1 MSRAESNAPVLW
13 RASPVEEIAWVQFD
27 DEYVAY
33 HRPSGKTHFL
43 NAATHRLLTDLLVEP
58 ARLATV
64 AAAFAAGSSASPVGD
79 VEKELR
85 ATLSHL
91 ESLGL
96 VARE

>member
-1 MSRAESNAPVLW
+1 MW
-13 RASPVEEIAWVQFD
+13 RASPVDDTAWVQFD

-58 ARLATV
+58 ASLATV

>member
-13 RASPVEEIAWVQFD
+13 RASPVDDTAWVQFD

-79 VEKELR
+79 VEKQLR

>member
-1 MSRAESNAPVLW
+1 M
-13 RASPVEEIAWVQFD
+13 QFD
-27 DEYVAY
+27 DEYLAY

-58 ARLATV
+58 ASVATV
-64 AAAFAAGSSASPVGD
+64 AAAFAADSSASPVGD
-79 VEKELR
+79 VEKELH

-96 VARE
+96 VVRE

>member
-13 RASPVEEIAWVQFD
+13 RASPVDDTAWVQFD

>member
-1 MSRAESNAPVLW
+1 VSRAESNAPVLW
-13 RASPVEEIAWVQFD
+13 RASPVDDTAWVQFD

-58 ARLATV
+58 ASLATV
-64 AAAFAAGSSASPVGD
+64 AAAFAAGSSASPVGN

>member
-13 RASPVEEIAWVQFD
+13 RASPVDDTAWVQFD

-64 AAAFAAGSSASPVGD
+64 AAAFAAGSSASPVGN

>member
-1 MSRAESNAPVLW
+1 LSRAESNAPVLW
-13 RASPVEEIAWVQFD
+13 RASPVEDIAWIPFD

-58 ARLATV
+58 ASVATV
-64 AAAFAAGSSASPVGD
+64 AAAFAAVSSASPVGD
-79 VEKELR
+79 LEKELR
-85 ATLSHL
+85 ATLAHL

-96 VARE
+96 VGRE

>member
-1 MSRAESNAPVLW
+1 M
-13 RASPVEEIAWVQFD
+13 QFD

-43 NAATHRLLTDLLVEP
+43 NAATHRLLTDLLLEP
-58 ARLATV
+58 ASVATV
-64 AAAFAAGSSASPVGD
+64 AAAFAADSSASPVGD

-91 ESLGL
+91 ESVGL
-96 VARE
+96 VVRQ

>member
-1 MSRAESNAPVLW
+1 LW
-13 RASPVEEIAWVQFD
+13 RASPVDDTAWVQFD

-58 ARLATV
+58 ASLATV
-64 AAAFAAGSSASPVGD
+64 AAAFAAGSSASPVGN

>member
-1 MSRAESNAPVLW
+1 MPVLW
-13 RASPVEEIAWVQFD
+13 RASPVEHLAWVQFD

-43 NAATHRLLTDLLVEP
+43 NAATHRLLTDILLEP
-58 ARLATV
+58 ASVATV
-64 AAAFAAGSSASPVGD
+64 AAAFAAESSASPVGD

-91 ESLGL
+91 ESVGL
-96 VARE
+96 VVRQ

>member
-13 RASPVEEIAWVQFD
+13 RASPVDDTAWVQFD

-58 ARLATV
+58 ASAATV

>member
-1 MSRAESNAPVLW
+1 MW
-13 RASPVEEIAWVQFD
+13 RASPVDDTAWVQFD

-58 ARLATV
+58 ASAATV